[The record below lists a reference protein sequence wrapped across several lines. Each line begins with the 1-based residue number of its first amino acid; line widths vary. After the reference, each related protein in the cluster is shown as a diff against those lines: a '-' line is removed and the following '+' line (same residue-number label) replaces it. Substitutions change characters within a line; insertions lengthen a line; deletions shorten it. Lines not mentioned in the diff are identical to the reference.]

1 MEHYLVKEKKP
12 LLRFVVTTGDQ
23 RNPSNAF
30 EAATALTE
38 VIRVMSG
45 AETPIIAPADTAEGE
60 QTFVIAVTGDG
71 TDPELKLSGDAF
83 SVSVKDG
90 SIRMSAGNAV
100 GLWNAVGYFAS
111 AVLGYDAHTGEEP
124 EKKNTLP
131 LPENLTY
138 EFAGSP
144 APQPIPEVADTG
156 AFKVKV
162 AGSTYYEEMLSHNC
176 YLYPENV
183 VPCLLWTETYKT
195 LLARAVATKH
205 LVWNTSGECKCE
217 PCRHQAEET
226 GEHAYGFCHCPS
238 CSAVAEK
245 EGTPAG
251 AYFHLVRDAAE
262 HLAKIEPDAYLTIVA
277 TGITLD
283 PPKKPLGDNV
293 RVIVTDKLLCS
304 SHPVSP
310 DSCEKNSEFAKKL
323 ADWKNKCGSVWV
335 LDFTADYFYFPS
347 LFPNLDIARKNIA
360 YYKQIGVDGVFMQFD
375 EMQSELEFGSY
386 RKAMLDRLLA
396 DPDMSDEKY
405 EELKRAAL
413 INIYGVDAAD
423 GVREY
428 MDAII
433 ERARDGRC
441 WNVRTQPRDLLP
453 LKREDGSYDLD
464 FARRLYRMWEKLHAH
479 PEALAKNKLYIA
491 RMLYTMYQ
499 ANQLSYSKAQ
509 LNEWMMDAI
518 DMNDRGRAIEYIIA
532 D

>member
-124 EKKNTLP
+124 EKKDTLP

-183 VPCLLWTETYKT
+183 VPCLLWTETYKA
-195 LLARAVATKH
+195 LLARAVATKR

-251 AYFHLVRDAAE
+251 AYFHLVRDAA
-262 HLAKIEPDAYLTIVA
+262 
-277 TGITLD
+277 
-283 PPKKPLGDNV
+283 
-293 RVIVTDKLLCS
+293 
-304 SHPVSP
+304 
-310 DSCEKNSEFAKKL
+310 
-323 ADWKNKCGSVWV
+323 
-335 LDFTADYFYFPS
+335 
-347 LFPNLDIARKNIA
+347 
-360 YYKQIGVDGVFMQFD
+360 
-375 EMQSELEFGSY
+375 
-386 RKAMLDRLLA
+386 
-396 DPDMSDEKY
+396 
-405 EELKRAAL
+405 
-413 INIYGVDAAD
+413 
-423 GVREY
+423 
-428 MDAII
+428 
-433 ERARDGRC
+433 
-441 WNVRTQPRDLLP
+441 
-453 LKREDGSYDLD
+453 
-464 FARRLYRMWEKLHAH
+464 
-479 PEALAKNKLYIA
+479 
-491 RMLYTMYQ
+491 
-499 ANQLSYSKAQ
+499 
-509 LNEWMMDAI
+509 
-518 DMNDRGRAIEYIIA
+518 
-532 D
+532 